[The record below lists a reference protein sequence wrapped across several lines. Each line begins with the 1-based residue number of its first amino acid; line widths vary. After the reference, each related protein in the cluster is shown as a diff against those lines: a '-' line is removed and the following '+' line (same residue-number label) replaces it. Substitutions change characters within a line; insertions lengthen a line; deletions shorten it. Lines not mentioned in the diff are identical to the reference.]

1 MFPSHRLILL
11 AAFPIILLFILQQG
25 YIPFSI
31 QSRVL
36 AWLPDDVLDKL
47 ITRPTVQ
54 LRQGIVVGTTLSDS
68 LPQPVDAFRGIPYA
82 LPPTGERRFR
92 RAVAVGSSNDTI
104 DASRFGPR

>member
-1 MFPSHRLILL
+1 MIPSHRLVLL
-11 AAFPIILLFILQQG
+11 AALPVILLLFIQQE
-25 YIPFSI
+25 YISFSI

-36 AWLPDDVLDKL
+36 SWLPDDVLDKF

-54 LRQGIVVGTTLSDS
+54 LRQGIVVGTRLSES
-68 LPQPVDAFRGIPYA
+68 LRQPVDAFRGIPYA

-92 RAVAVGSSNDTI
+92 RVVAVGPSDDII